1 MITVHVPRPKGVNS
15 IDINLNEEKA
25 NLIEAL
31 DVANDLNDR
40 LHNALT
46 ANAYQREALRTAS
59 GMNDKYP
66 MWLNG
71 VLGLSGESGECAD
84 MVKKYLFQGHDLDKE
99 HLAKELGDVAW
110 YVAVTAHAIG
120 YTLEDVLRM
129 NMNKLRARYP
139 EGFSA
144 EKSLHRKEG
153 DV

>member
-1 MITVHVPRPKGVNS
+1 MITVHVPRPKGVES
-15 IDINLNEEKA
+15 IDLNLYEEKA
-25 NLIEAL
+25 SLVEAL
-31 DVANDLNDR
+31 EVATDINDR
-40 LHNALT
+40 LNNSLT

-59 GMNDKYP
+59 GMNNQYP

-71 VLGLSGESGECAD
+71 VLGLTGESGECAD

>member
-1 MITVHVPRPKGVNS
+1 MITVHVPRPKGAES
-15 IDINLNEEKA
+15 IDLNLYEERA
-25 NLIEAL
+25 NLVEAL
-31 DVANDLNDR
+31 EVASDINDR
-40 LHNALT
+40 LNNALT

-59 GMNDKYP
+59 GMNNQYP

-71 VLGLSGESGECAD
+71 VLGLTGESGECAD

-129 NMNKLRARYP
+129 NMNKLKARYP
-139 EGFSA
+139 EGFDPD
-144 EKSLHRKEG
+144 KSLHRKEG

>member
-1 MITVHVPRPKGVNS
+1 MITVHVPRPKGVES
-15 IDINLNEEKA
+15 IDLNLYEEKA
-25 NLIEAL
+25 SLVEAL
-31 DVANDLNDR
+31 EVATDINDR
-40 LHNALT
+40 LNNSLT

-59 GMNDKYP
+59 GMNNQYP

-71 VLGLSGESGECAD
+71 VLGLTGESGECAD

-139 EGFSA
+139 KGFDP

>member
-1 MITVHVPRPKGVNS
+1 MITVHVPRPKGVES
-15 IDINLNEEKA
+15 IDLNLYEEKA
-25 NLIEAL
+25 NLAEAL
-31 DVANDLNDR
+31 EAATDINDR
-40 LHNALT
+40 LNNSLT
-46 ANAYQREALRTAS
+46 VNAYQREALRTAS
-59 GMNDKYP
+59 GMNNQYP

-71 VLGLSGESGECAD
+71 VLGLTGESGECAD